1 MDELS
6 GSPQSYLD
14 FAGLGNLRG
23 QAKQKTDTAT
33 RQTATQF
40 EAMFIQMM
48 LKSMRE
54 ATEKSDLMSSDVGE
68 QFEQMYDKEL
78 SVQLAKRNTLGVADM
93 LVKHIDLANAA
104 TEAANAPGGGRA
116 TKNEGMLLNPPA
128 VVRPLPQEQD
138 GVPLVRPD
146 KFSIKPI
153 RANPLVS
160 TATPNGADQ

>member
-54 ATEKSDLMSSDVGE
+54 ATEKEGLMTSDHE
-68 QFEQMYDKEL
+68 EAFQEMYDREL

-93 LVKHIDLANAA
+93 LVKSIDRSK
-104 TEAANAPGGGRA
+104 EAG
-116 TKNEGMLLNPPA
+116 PA
-128 VVRPLPQEQD
+128 YKAKAEPITIKPEQEPMPLSGPKAID
-138 GVPLVRPD
+138 LVRPE
-146 KFSIKPI
+146 KFNVKP
-153 RANPLVS
+153 RTV
-160 TATPNGADQ
+160 TPVKDAGVD

>member
-54 ATEKSDLMSSDVGE
+54 ATDKEGLMTSDHE
-68 QFEQMYDKEL
+68 EAFQEMYDREL

-93 LVKHIDLANAA
+93 LVKSIDRSKEAGAA
-104 TEAANAPGGGRA
+104 YKAKAEPMTIKPEQEALTLSGPKAI
-116 TKNEGMLLNPPA
+116 E
-128 VVRPLPQEQD
+128 
-138 GVPLVRPD
+138 LVRPE
-146 KFSIKPI
+146 KFNVKP
-153 RANPLVS
+153 RSV
-160 TATPNGADQ
+160 TPVTDAGVE